1 MIEDRELM
9 AQRMAEWSRG
19 IAQLDLPDWDKLP
32 QLELYMDQV
41 IILLT
46 QYLAP
51 LTRGEDEKAITASTI
66 NNYVRMK
73 VMPPPV
79 KKKYGRVHIAY
90 LLIILTL
97 KLSLSISQIAQ
108 LLPRELTEAQ
118 VRALYADFCT
128 RFART
133 QQHFVQKL
141 QQTAREL
148 ACAGDTEA
156 AVGSMVM
163 EHALSGAFHTLLALK
178 LLALDGA
185 EAPQSED

>member
-79 KKKYGRVHIAY
+79 KKKYARLHLAY
-90 LLIILTL
+90 LIIICIL
-97 KLSLSISQIAQ
+97 KQNLSISCIQRMLPAQ
-108 LLPRELTEAQ
+108 GGEENIRQFYNSFVAEYRSAAQSFLRQVDAAAASPQPDQDGSAVTSAAILSNLAKSLTEF
-118 VRALYADFCT
+118 L
-128 RFART
+128 
-133 QQHFVQKL
+133 L
-141 QQTAREL
+141 QEEDS
-148 ACAGDTEA
+148 GD
-156 AVGSMVM
+156 
-163 EHALSGAFHTLLALK
+163 
-178 LLALDGA
+178 
-185 EAPQSED
+185 EDDD